1 MTSIAA
7 ASASTP
13 PTSDLLS
20 ILPQFLTTLQS
31 PTSISIPPATLL
43 GAITHFLSQ
52 LDSPHL
58 HDFISALISSPTLW
72 SHNGISAEDIR
83 NAIRLSIP
91 ARISKI
97 HQETADVYFKET
109 RRRRKARE
117 WLGAWLDSLSDD
129 QDGTGAIQ
137 MRIGLLQGIDDV
149 PEIDWGNGRMKLE
162 EMMVLSL
169 AGKFESSSDPD
180 IGDLIAVIPH
190 IALERLQ
197 ALDIKTVT
205 SQIESNLYQEL
216 DHFSLSSETTVP
228 NLSRALARS
237 FEVLHS
243 GGPSNQRHA
252 KERMISF
259 CEQMQDKAQWL
270 ESGWEGVAGTKK
282 EDDKNPIWLQNKT
295 TFFSFLTVASTIV
308 EILLSQ
314 PDNSNPIERNVLEPL
329 SSAEIAIHLLTTLG
343 SFAYLTDASQG
354 GFDNYHKILYASL
367 DIISSPGGNEGV
379 STLFERLF
387 QKGKLSDAKAG
398 YVLALGEELI
408 HHLGKKEIDLLLPLA
423 GRHVYKPD
431 HKSSFEASHALL
443 LALLKSSAESLAR
456 DDAQAA
462 FLDALLPNYVNI
474 LIKQYSQKHI
484 SSEQFRQA
492 FPLIVESASK
502 RSSTSTTLCLSS
514 LLTLTPDSDI
524 RHIRVAITPYIDAAH
539 LPAYLDDLAKVI
551 MSTDNNSEE
560 RMDLTR
566 NAFEIVV
573 KDLSDENKHVGI
585 EWWIKWRDEFGGR
598 RKEVG
603 FIRSRL

>member
-1 MTSIAA
+1 MTSTAA
-7 ASASTP
+7 ASVSTP
-13 PTSDLLS
+13 PSSDLLS

-58 HDFISALISSPTLW
+58 QDFISAITSSPTLW
-72 SHNGISAEDIR
+72 LHNGISAEDIR

-91 ARISKI
+91 ARLSKI

-117 WLGAWLDSLSDD
+117 WLGVWLDSLSDD

-137 MRIGLLQGIDDV
+137 MRIGLLQGIDDM
-149 PEIDWGNGRMKLE
+149 PEIDWGDGRTKLE

-169 AGKFESSSDPD
+169 AGKLESSSDPD
-180 IGDLIAVIPH
+180 TSDLIAVIPH

-197 ALDIKTVT
+197 ALDIK
-205 SQIESNLYQEL
+205 IESNLYQEL
-216 DHFSLSSETTVP
+216 GHFSLSSETIVP

-243 GGPSNQRHA
+243 GGPSSQRHA

-259 CEQMQDKAQWL
+259 CEQMQNMAQSL
-270 ESGWEGVAGTKK
+270 GSGWEGVAGMKK

-295 TFFSFLTVASTIV
+295 TFFSFLAVASTIV

-314 PDNSNPIERNVLEPL
+314 PDNSNAIERNVLEPL

-354 GFDNYHKILYASL
+354 GFDDYHKILYASL
-367 DIISSPGGNEGV
+367 DIISSHGGNEGV
-379 STLFERLF
+379 SALFGRLI
-387 QKGKLSDAKAG
+387 QEGKSSDAKVG
-398 YVLALGEELI
+398 YELALGEELI
-408 HHLGKKEIDLLLPLA
+408 HHLGKKEIDVLLPLA
-423 GRHVYKPD
+423 ERHVHKPD
-431 HKSSFEASHALL
+431 HKSSFEASHAFL
-443 LALLKSSAESLAR
+443 LALLRTSSESLAGN
-456 DDAQAA
+456 DAQTA
-462 FLDALLPNYVNI
+462 FFDALLPNHTNI

-502 RSSTSTTLCLSS
+502 RSPTSTALCLSYLS
-514 LLTLTPDSDI
+514 ALTPNPDI
-524 RHIRVAITPYIDAAH
+524 RHIRVAITPFIDSARLPRH
-539 LPAYLDDLAKVI
+539 LKDLAQMILTTEK
-551 MSTDNNSEE
+551 NSEE

-573 KDLSDENKHVGI
+573 RDLSDENKHVGI

-598 RKEVG
+598 RKEMG
-603 FIRSRL
+603 FVRSRL

>member
-1 MTSIAA
+1 MTSIVA

-13 PTSDLLS
+13 PISDLLS

-31 PTSISIPPATLL
+31 PTSMSIPPATLL

-72 SHNGISAEDIR
+72 SHNDISAEDIR

-109 RRRRKARE
+109 RRKRKARE
-117 WLGAWLDSLSDD
+117 WLGVWLDSLSDD
-129 QDGTGAIQ
+129 QDGTGVIQ
-137 MRIGLLQGIDDV
+137 MRIGLLQGIDDM
-149 PEIDWGNGRMKLE
+149 PEIDWGDGRTKLE

-169 AGKFESSSDPD
+169 AGKFESSSEPD

-216 DHFSLSSETTVP
+216 DHFSPSSETIVP
-228 NLSRALARS
+228 NLSRALARF

-243 GGPSNQRHA
+243 GGPSSQRHA
-252 KERMISF
+252 KERMVIY
-259 CEQMQDKAQWL
+259 CKHMQDKAQSL
-270 ESGWEGVAGTKK
+270 GSGWEGVAGTRK

-314 PDNSNPIERNVLEPL
+314 PDHSNSIERNVLEPL
-329 SSAEIAIHLLTTLG
+329 SSAEIPVGMLTTLG

-367 DIISSPGGNEGV
+367 DMISRQGGNKGV
-379 STLFERLF
+379 SALFERLL
-387 QKGKLSDAKAG
+387 QEGKLSDAKAG

-408 HHLGKKEIDLLLPLA
+408 HHLGKKEIDVLLPLA
-423 GRHVYKPD
+423 ERHVHKPD
-431 HKSSFEASHALL
+431 HKSSFEASHAFL
-443 LALLKSSAESLAR
+443 LALLKTSAESLNR
-456 DDAQAA
+456 NDAQAA
-462 FLDALLPNYVNI
+462 FFDALLPTYVNI

-484 SSEQFRQA
+484 SSQQFRQA

-502 RSSTSTTLCLSS
+502 RSPTFTTLCLTS
-514 LLTLTPDSDI
+514 LLTLTPSSDI
-524 RHIRVAITPYIDAAH
+524 SHIRMAITPYIDAAR
-539 LPAYLDDLAKVI
+539 LPAYLDDLATVI

-566 NAFEIVV
+566 NAFEMVV
-573 KDLSDENKHVGI
+573 KDLSDENKHIGI
-585 EWWIKWRDEFGGR
+585 DWWIKWRDRFAGR
-598 RKEVG
+598 GKEVG
-603 FIRSRL
+603 IIRSRL